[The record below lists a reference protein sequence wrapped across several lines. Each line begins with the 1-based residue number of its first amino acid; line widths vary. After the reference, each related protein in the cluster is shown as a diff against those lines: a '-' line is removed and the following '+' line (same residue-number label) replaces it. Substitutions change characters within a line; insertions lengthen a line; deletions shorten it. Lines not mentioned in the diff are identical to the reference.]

1 MEVKRLDSVSLFS
14 LASTTDWVV
23 TEKGF
28 IWVTALSS
36 DHRVTSDDG
45 FLSGCQGPKEVLG
58 RPW

>member
-1 MEVKRLDSVSLFS
+1 MSLFS

-28 IWVTALSS
+28 IWVTALTP
-36 DHRVTSDDG
+36 DHRFMSDDG

-58 RPW
+58 GP